1 MWYLTP
7 TGISIIFAVI
17 GIVLYFMD
25 ASSKE
30 EPFDIL
36 AAIKYGLLSGA
47 IAGGS
52 VWTYSQLIT
61 STPSS
66 SIEEVFTG
74 IPNF

>member
-30 EPFDIL
+30 EPLDIL
-36 AAIKYGLLSGA
+36 SAIKYGLLSGA

-61 STPSS
+61 STPLS

>member
-7 TGISIIFAVI
+7 TGISIIFAII
-17 GIVLYFMD
+17 GIILYFMD

-30 EPFDIL
+30 ESIDII
-36 AAIKYGLLSGA
+36 AAIKYGILSGA

-61 STPSS
+61 STPSGV
-66 SIEEVFTG
+66 IEEVFTG